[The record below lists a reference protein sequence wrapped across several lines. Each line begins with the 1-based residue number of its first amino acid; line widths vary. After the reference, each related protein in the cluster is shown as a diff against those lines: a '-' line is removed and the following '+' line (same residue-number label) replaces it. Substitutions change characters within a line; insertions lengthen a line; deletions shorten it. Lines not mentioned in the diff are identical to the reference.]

1 MPGKF
6 MSAPCS
12 ACRAAVNEGLSFS
25 RTTGLNRFCPA
36 PPWAQLKIRLAVA
49 TPASEP
55 QSRRPP
61 PPGQAPDRHR
71 RPASAPPDARW
82 PDPGQPPRAPGL
94 LAPATHKALE
104 NLGLL

>member
-61 PPGQAPDRHR
+61 PPARRTPSPPPPAPR
-71 RPASAPPDARW
+71 
-82 PDPGQPPRAPGL
+82 PPRPPHVSGGL
-94 LAPATHKALE
+94 VSHYAMLYCPPIHSAL
-104 NLGLL
+104 LFFVL